1 MVPVWKSKDD
11 LQKLVLSLHHVMSG
25 IKLRLNSLAAGNI
38 SVGQPWWYYR
48 AERPHV
54 MRTEQGLWFSG
65 SRSPLTLLLRCGE
78 KCLAQPEHQEKT
90 HHESSCQPILGS
102 AQALGC
108 FPSSSSCVRKR
119 HRSGQRPELGTHTR
133 PLVLMPNAQEAQQ
146 PVGARQRLE
155 ELQQKKA
162 GSRAL
167 S

>member
-25 IKLRLNSLAAGNI
+25 IKLRLNSLAAGAI

-78 KCLAQPEHQEKT
+78 KCLAQPEHQEKDPPRVFLPT
-90 HHESSCQPILGS
+90 YPGLGS
-102 AQALGC
+102 G
-108 FPSSSSCVRKR
+108 S
-119 HRSGQRPELGTHTR
+119 
-133 PLVLMPNAQEAQQ
+133 
-146 PVGARQRLE
+146 RLLPF
-155 ELQQKKA
+155 LQQLCAQKA
-162 GSRAL
+162 PQWAEARAGNTQDL
-167 S
+167 SF